1 MIQFMIF
8 SVLAGGLFMVAD
20 GILRLPPMATAKGV
34 RLVAKKEQGIVEML
48 LHMLVMPVVKLISPF
63 FVIAPFKEKKMKQQ
77 LERAG
82 IPLLPKEYYARS
94 CVMAM
99 GAFVISYIMLMCT
112 MKNMWFISIILGVV
126 VFFHFH
132 GEIKDRLK
140 NKDKLIEAE
149 LPKFIRA
156 IVQGL
161 KTEKDI
167 IKLLET
173 YQTISSVGLKYDI
186 EVLIMDLKSGNFEE
200 GMIEFDKRLGNSY
213 ISRLSKA
220 LIAVNRG
227 DDQSSMLNYLLSDM
241 GLLAKEMMQRE
252 LNKRPGRVKM
262 LVIPIVV
269 VAVATLFYVIGSNLF
284 DSLGGIV

>member
-1 MIQFMIF
+1 MIYFMIF
-8 SVLAGGLFMVAD
+8 LSLAGGLFMITD
-20 GILRLPPMATAKGV
+20 EILGLPPTATAKWI
-34 RLVAKKEQGIVEML
+34 RFASKSEQSIADTL
-48 LHMLVMPVVKLISPF
+48 LNMLVMPVVKLTAPF
-63 FVIAPFKEKKMKQQ
+63 FIIAPFKEKRMDKQ
-77 LERAG
+77 LKRAE
-82 IPLLPKEYYARS
+82 IPLSPKEYMARS
-94 CVMAM
+94 CVMAAGIFVVTYLM
-99 GAFVISYIMLMCT
+99 LAFT
-112 MKNMWFISIILGVV
+112 MRNMRFISVIFAVV

-132 GEIKDRLK
+132 GEIKDKLK
-140 NKDKLIEAE
+140 AKDKLIEAE

-173 YQTISSVGLKYDI
+173 YQTISGAGLKYDI

-200 GMIEFDKRLGNSY
+200 GMTEFDKRLGNSY
-213 ISRLSKA
+213 VSRLSKA

-262 LVIPIVV
+262 LVIPIVLVAV
-269 VAVATLFYVIGSNLF
+269 VALFYVIGSNLF
-284 DSLGGIV
+284 NSLGGIM